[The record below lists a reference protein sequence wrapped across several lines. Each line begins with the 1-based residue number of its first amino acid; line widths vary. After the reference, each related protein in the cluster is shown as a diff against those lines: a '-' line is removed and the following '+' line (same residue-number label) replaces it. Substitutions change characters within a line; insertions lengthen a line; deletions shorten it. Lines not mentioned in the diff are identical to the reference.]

1 MNETKKTLRER
12 KFIETYINNG
22 GNATEAFL
30 AINKKVSKDT
40 AGVLGLR
47 MLRNVKVEVESI
59 LDQIGLNDVYLMRKL
74 KEGLETRNLS
84 VRVRY
89 LDMIFKLKDIYPAD
103 RNKVELTGKD
113 GKPIGGIYITLVKKV
128 YQDCPLK
135 HTGNCPV
142 EKKVKEL
149 DPSFIKEWENPY
161 DKKIEV
167 LPGTKSV

>member
-12 KFIETYINNG
+12 KFIEAYIGNG

-30 AINKKVSKDT
+30 TLNKKVSKDT

-47 MLRNVKVEVESI
+47 MLRKVKIEVESI

-84 VRVRY
+84 VRIRY
-89 LDMIFKLKDIYPAD
+89 LDMILKLKDIYPVD

-113 GKPIGGIYITLVKKV
+113 GKPIGQTIVIIEKT
-128 YQDCPLK
+128 YQNCPLK
-135 HTGNCPV
+135 STGACPIR
-142 EKKVKEL
+142 EKVKLADDVRSE
-149 DPSFIKEWENPY
+149 
-161 DKKIEV
+161 KIIGE
-167 LPGTKSV
+167 

>member
-12 KFIETYINNG
+12 KFIEAYINNG

-30 AINKKVSKDT
+30 ALNKKASKDT

-47 MLRNVKVEVESI
+47 MLRKVKIEVESI

-89 LDMIFKLKDIYPAD
+89 LDMLFKLKDIYPAD

-113 GKPIGGIYITLVKKV
+113 GKPIGGTFVTLIQKT

-135 HTGNCPV
+135 HTGECPIK
-142 EKKVKEL
+142 EKVKLADDVRSE
-149 DPSFIKEWENPY
+149 
-161 DKKIEV
+161 KIIGE
-167 LPGTKSV
+167 